1 MTGDTTNNIRL
12 LFVDLDGT
20 LLNSDSEITPNS
32 LAAVEQC
39 TKVGISVV
47 MATARPPRSSKA
59 YYEQLKLD
67 TPSIHYNG
75 AFIHDFA
82 TGSTLL
88 HHPMSGALARE
99 LCGRAIE
106 IDASAIISLEV
117 SDNWYMNRR
126 SEALMTRTARAGFA
140 PDHVGDLE
148 PYFDEPVTKVLVSF
162 PKTSVDDAEARL
174 RSVLGERLAFTRSEE
189 WLLQV
194 MDAGVS
200 KGAAAEFIMKTLG
213 VPKDKVAAIG
223 DAPND
228 IPMFD
233 AARLSIAMAN
243 GYAEVRSAADHVT
256 LSNDEDGVAVAIRKW
271 ILDADTR

>member
-32 LAAVEQC
+32 LVAVEQC
-39 TKVGISVV
+39 TKAGISVV

-75 AFIHDFA
+75 AIVHDFA

-88 HHPMSGALARE
+88 HHPMSGALAKE
-99 LCGRAIE
+99 LSERAIE

-126 SEALMTRTARAGFA
+126 SEDLLTRTEREGFA

-148 PYFDEPVTKVLVSF
+148 PYFDEPVTKVLISF

-174 RSVLGERLAFTRSEE
+174 STRLGERLVFTRSEE

-200 KGAAAEFIMKTLG
+200 KGAAAEFMMKTLG
-213 VPKDKVAAIG
+213 VRRDKVAAIG

-271 ILDADTR
+271 ILDANR